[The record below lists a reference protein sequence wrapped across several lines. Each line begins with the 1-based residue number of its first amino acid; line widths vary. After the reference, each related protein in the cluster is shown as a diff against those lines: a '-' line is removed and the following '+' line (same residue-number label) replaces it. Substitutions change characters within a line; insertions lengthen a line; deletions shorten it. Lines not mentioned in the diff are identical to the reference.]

1 MKLGQIRTPEDV
13 YDWMDENIQYGWLD
27 TENGQHIGEMKN
39 FRKSYRT
46 MSLEEILEYR
56 FGTCI
61 EQVALMKFLLDKI
74 RVENKMFCCR
84 IYEPDDYG
92 NLEDDEHMSC
102 FIGMKKSI
110 IWNILIFKKREYMSM
125 LQKMRQSKQS

>member
-1 MKLGQIRTPEDV
+1 MEVFVKLGQIRTPEDV

-74 RVENKMFCCR
+74 RVVSNSQKSCINCC
-84 IYEPDDYG
+84 I
-92 NLEDDEHMSC
+92 
-102 FIGMKKSI
+102 K
-110 IWNILIFKKREYMSM
+110 LI
-125 LQKMRQSKQS
+125 

>member
-1 MKLGQIRTPEDV
+1 MEVFVKLGQIRTPEDV

-74 RVENKMFCCR
+74 RVEN
-84 IYEPDDYG
+84 
-92 NLEDDEHMSC
+92 
-102 FIGMKKSI
+102 SI